1 MSRPDF
7 AVRLQQAHAKRVEAG
22 LLRRLRAAGASR
34 PGRIV
39 LAGCELVDFG
49 SNDYLGLAQ
58 HPRLVEALSAAA
70 REGVGARASHLLGGH
85 RDAHEALEHAL
96 AQWIGYPRAL
106 LFSTGYMAATGA
118 LSALLGRHDLCV
130 QDRLNH
136 ACLID
141 GARLAEVSLQR
152 YRHGDAAD
160 AARLLAA
167 QPERRALLVSDS
179 VFSMD
184 GDVAPLADLAALAQ
198 RERAWLMVDE
208 AHGIGVLGPQG
219 RGACAAAGLGQVEV
233 PVWMGTLGKAL
244 GGFGAVICGGD
255 TLVDALV
262 NGARSFIYTTALP
275 PALSRAMV
283 VAVELARAADDRR
296 AHLQALIQQLR
307 EGAAARGW
315 NLLPSGTPIQPLMVG
330 DAHQAVALSARLEQA
345 GFYCPAVRPPTVPP
359 GSARLRISLSAAHTA
374 QDVEQLLVALAEPAR
389 S

>member
-1 MSRPDF
+1 MRPDF
-7 AVRLQQAHAKRVEAG
+7 AERLQHAHARRIEAG

-39 LAGCELVDFG
+39 LDGRERVDFG

-58 HPRLVEALSAAA
+58 DPRLVAAFAAAA

-85 RDAHEALEHAL
+85 REAHEALERAL
-96 AQWIGYPRAL
+96 AEWIGYSRAL
-106 LFSTGYMAATGA
+106 LFSTGYMAATGT

-141 GARLAEVSLQR
+141 GARLADASLQR

-167 QPERRALLVSDS
+167 HPERRALLVSDS

-198 RERAWLMVDE
+198 REGAWLMIDE
-208 AHGIGVLGPQG
+208 AHGLGVLGPQG
-219 RGACAAAGLGQVEV
+219 RGACAAAGLDSRAV

-244 GGFGAVICGGD
+244 GGFGAVICGDD
-255 TLVDALV
+255 TLIDALV
-262 NGARSFIYTTALP
+262 NGARSFVYTTALP
-275 PALSRAMV
+275 PALARAMV
-283 VAVELARAADDRR
+283 VAVELAREADDRR
-296 AHLQALIQQLR
+296 AHLRALIDQLR
-307 EGAAARGW
+307 DGAVAQGW
-315 NLLPSGTPIQPLMVG
+315 TLLPSSTPIQPLLVG
-330 DAHQAVALSARLEQA
+330 DAHAAVALAARLELV
-345 GFYCPAVRPPTVPP
+345 GLYCPAVRPPTVPQ

-374 QDVEQLLVALAEPAR
+374 ADVALLLAALGNDPR
-389 S
+389 